1 MSFIKTHWL
10 GLISGFIIFCFLV
23 MFVLVLLSPRL
34 DAKKR
39 GFIPCTEA
47 MAETMLGCP
56 DDGRYSCMF
65 KAILGNSWCDM
76 KVIGSGLKKWAVG
89 KQSYPWSNYI
99 FVPELPQDEDFDEQA
114 RAEYLKNNSD
124 ITQEMQNLKIL
135 HEELENEQQ
144 NIGLNPEDLPE

>member
-10 GLISGFIIFCFLV
+10 GLISGFIIFCFLA

-34 DAKKR
+34 DAQKR

-47 MAETMLGCP
+47 MAETMLNCP
-56 DDGRYSCMF
+56 SDGRYSCMS

-76 KVIGSGLKKWAVG
+76 KIIASGLKSWVGG

-99 FVPELPQDEDFDEQA
+99 FVPELPQDEGFDEQA

-124 ITQEMQNLKIL
+124 IIQEMQNLKIL